1 MIRDFSKIVDNYS
14 IDMLVDFLDAI
25 NQTTDD
31 YMYFWEFKT
40 GRFWLNEKARN
51 RFAIP
56 DDGEGYCN
64 ISDILE
70 IVHPKDVN
78 GLRED
83 ARKLI
88 HENKD
93 THNMEYRWID
103 KDGNCVWISCR
114 GVVVKDQ
121 KNMPYGM
128 FGRVSDTALK
138 QYIDKR
144 TGLFNKE
151 RMNERMSL
159 IFDSEKKGH
168 FLLLGID
175 NLKEINN
182 TYGRKQGDIVI
193 KQVADV
199 LSEHASTPYTV
210 FRLDGDYF
218 CICSFVTDK
227 DRIVSFYKNIQEDL
241 KDVCTLSVGVVAYDD
256 VEIKESVIIYQYAE
270 QLMNA
275 VKNNGK
281 NSIAFY
287 DKNAIG
293 SANMGAVD
301 ELRESV
307 ANNCE
312 GFYLVYQPQIKLGD
326 TSVYGVEALLRYKSD
341 KYGVKYPDEFIPI
354 LERTGMIRV
363 VGLWVLE
370 QAIKDCIEWRKKY
383 PDFHVSI
390 NMSYEQLKDYKI
402 AEKVL
407 DIIDKYNFPGNAL
420 FIELTESMHLQDF
433 VHYNEI
439 FAKWKEVG
447 IEIAVDDFGTGYSSL
462 AYLSNL
468 NIDEIKIDRCFV
480 SEIQNSSYNYRLIK
494 NITELA
500 RETNIRVCCEGVE
513 TADELNV
520 LRGLEAELAQGYYFA
535 KPMPKEDL
543 DNYLLQNN
551 M

>member
-93 THNMEYRWID
+93 GHNMEYRWID

-151 RMNERMSL
+151 RMNEHMSL

-227 DRIVSFYKNIQEDL
+227 DRIVTFYKKIQED
-241 KDVCTLSVGVVAYDD
+241 
-256 VEIKESVIIYQYAE
+256 KE
-270 QLMNA
+270 N
-275 VKNNGK
+275 NNGI
-281 NSIAFY
+281 S
-287 DKNAIG
+287 
-293 SANMGAVD
+293 
-301 ELRESV
+301 
-307 ANNCE
+307 NN
-312 GFYLVYQPQIKLGD
+312 
-326 TSVYGVEALLRYKSD
+326 
-341 KYGVKYPDEFIPI
+341 
-354 LERTGMIRV
+354 
-363 VGLWVLE
+363 
-370 QAIKDCIEWRKKY
+370 
-383 PDFHVSI
+383 
-390 NMSYEQLKDYKI
+390 
-402 AEKVL
+402 
-407 DIIDKYNFPGNAL
+407 
-420 FIELTESMHLQDF
+420 
-433 VHYNEI
+433 
-439 FAKWKEVG
+439 
-447 IEIAVDDFGTGYSSL
+447 
-462 AYLSNL
+462 
-468 NIDEIKIDRCFV
+468 
-480 SEIQNSSYNYRLIK
+480 
-494 NITELA
+494 
-500 RETNIRVCCEGVE
+500 
-513 TADELNV
+513 
-520 LRGLEAELAQGYYFA
+520 
-535 KPMPKEDL
+535 
-543 DNYLLQNN
+543 
-551 M
+551 

>member
-14 IDMLVDFLDAI
+14 IDVLVDFLSAI

-40 GRFWLNEKARN
+40 GKYWLDQTAREK
-51 RFAIP
+51 FSIP
-56 DDGEGYCN
+56 DYGEGYCN
-64 ISDILE
+64 ISDIMK
-70 IVHPKDVN
+70 IVHPKDIHA
-78 GLRED
+78 LEED
-83 ARKLI
+83 SNKLI
-88 HENKD
+88 HGVKNG
-93 THNMEYRWID
+93 HNMEYRWMN
-103 KDGNCVWISCR
+103 KDGESVWISCR
-114 GVVVKDQ
+114 GVVIRDQ
-121 KNMPYGM
+121 SDVPYGM

-138 QYIDKR
+138 HLVDRK
-144 TGLFNKE
+144 TGVFNKE
-151 RMNERMSL
+151 KMNERMSL
-159 IFDSEKKGH
+159 IFEKEKPGH

-175 NLKEINN
+175 NLKEINSQF
-182 TYGRKQGDIVI
+182 GRKQGDLVI

-227 DRIVSFYKNIQEDL
+227 DRINSFYKNIQKEL
-241 KDVCTLSVGVVAYDD
+241 QDVCTLSVGVVSYDD
-256 VEIKESVIIYQYAE
+256 VDIKEPVIIYQYAE
-270 QLMNA
+270 QLMNT
-275 VKNNGK
+275 VKENGK
-281 NSIAFY
+281 NGLAFY
-287 DKNAIG
+287 DREA
-293 SANMGAVD
+293 ANGVNLGTVD
-301 ELRESV
+301 DLRKSV
-307 ANNCE
+307 ANDCE

-354 LERTGMIRV
+354 LERTGMIRI

-370 QAIKDCIEWRKKY
+370 QAIKDCMEWRKEY

-390 NMSYEQLKDYKI
+390 NMSYEQLKDFTI
-402 AEKVL
+402 ADKVL
-407 DIIDKYNFPGNAL
+407 DILDKYNFPGNAL
-420 FIELTESMHLQDF
+420 FIELTESMQLQDF

-468 NIDEIKIDRCFV
+468 NIDEIKIDRCFI
-480 SEIQNSSYNYRLIK
+480 SEIQKSSYNYKLIK

-500 RETNIRVCCEGVE
+500 KDTNIRVCCEGVE
-513 TADELNV
+513 TEDELHV
-520 LRGLEAELAQGYYFA
+520 LRGLDAELAQGYYFA
-535 KPMPKEDL
+535 KPMPKDTLEE
-543 DNYLLQNN
+543 YLKEIAK
-551 M
+551 